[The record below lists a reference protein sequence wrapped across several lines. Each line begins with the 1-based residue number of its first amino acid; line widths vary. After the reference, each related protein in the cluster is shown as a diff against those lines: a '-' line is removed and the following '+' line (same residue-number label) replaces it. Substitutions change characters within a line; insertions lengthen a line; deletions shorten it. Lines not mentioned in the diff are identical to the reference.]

1 MILFI
6 DPAPAKNIRAGS
18 INSKAGSKIQHW
30 AGIISSWNKKHKKCG
45 RLAPPAF
52 RRTVN
57 NRQDPDFSLICDR
70 IATISAAAD
79 RAKI

>member
-1 MILFI
+1 MIFFI

-18 INSKAGSKIQHW
+18 INSKAGSKIQRREVT
-30 AGIISSWNKKHKKCG
+30 IVIWNKKCG

-70 IATISAAAD
+70 IATINAAAD